1 MNYTVIPKSIVN
13 FQTGNSKPTDIYV
26 WATIK
31 YCSNH
36 KTNISHITE
45 EKLSLLTGLDERT
58 IRRVIKRLKDAGC
71 LTVQTIIKEDA
82 DRGFIKRNSYYIK
95 PEKSNY
101 FFLDNSHFKRNYPA
115 KIAGFL
121 LLLKAICLNNTDTI
135 QWSISQIAKSIGLS
149 RNTITALIKEC
160 QQLGLIKPISNG
172 YELTAGCFINSSVK
186 KTNAGIYKEICEFCK
201 MKGVAAPKWDKRAMS
216 VLLTKYNAIGLSRTE
231 PISITYQ
238 LDKRCKNLP
247 DKVSLPYFIT
257 ALDMQERYRE
267 ILERNKQN
275 EQNKEIFS
283 GFAFLDHI
291 C

>member
-82 DRGFIKRNSYYIK
+82 DRGFIKRNTYYIAPIK
-95 PEKSNY
+95 TNY
-101 FFLDNSHFKRNYPA
+101 FFLDNSFFQKNYPA

-135 QWSISQIAKSIGLS
+135 QWSISQIAKGIGLS

-186 KTNAGIYKEICEFCK
+186 KTNAGIYKELCEFCQS
-201 MKGVAAPKWDKRAMS
+201 KGVTPPNWDKRAMS
-216 VLLTKYNAIGLSRTE
+216 VLLTKYNAIGLLRTE

-238 LDKRCKNLP
+238 LNKRCKTLP
-247 DKVSLPYFIT
+247 EKASLPYFIKV
-257 ALDMQERYRE
+257 LDMQEQYKAVIE
-267 ILERNKQN
+267 QV
-275 EQNKEIFS
+275 EQNKLDKEDFK
-283 GFAFLDHI
+283 GFAFE
-291 C
+291 

>member
-13 FQTGNSKPTDIYV
+13 FQTGNSKPVDIYV

-36 KTNISHITE
+36 KTNISHVTE

-58 IRRVIKRLKDAGC
+58 IRRSIKRLKDAGY
-71 LTVQTIIKEDA
+71 LTVQTTIKEDA
-82 DRGFIKRNSYYIK
+82 DRGFIKRNTYYIAPIK
-95 PEKSNY
+95 TNY
-101 FFLDNSHFKRNYPA
+101 FFLDNSFFQKNYPA

-135 QWSISQIAKSIGLS
+135 QWSISQIAKGIGLS

-186 KTNAGIYKEICEFCK
+186 KTNAGIYKELCEFCQS
-201 MKGVAAPKWDKRAMS
+201 KGVTPPNWDKRAMS
-216 VLLTKYNAIGLSRTE
+216 VLLTKYNAIGLLRTE

-238 LDKRCKNLP
+238 LNKRCKTLP
-247 DKVSLPYFIT
+247 EKASLPYFIKV
-257 ALDMQERYRE
+257 LDMQEQYKAVIE
-267 ILERNKQN
+267 QV
-275 EQNKEIFS
+275 EQNKRDKEDFK
-283 GFAFLDHI
+283 GFAFE
-291 C
+291 

>member
-13 FQTGNSKPTDIYV
+13 FQTGNSKPVDIYV

-36 KTNISHITE
+36 KTNISHVTE

-58 IRRVIKRLKDAGC
+58 IRRSIKRLKDAGY
-71 LTVQTIIKEDA
+71 LTVQTTIKEDA
-82 DRGFIKRNSYYIK
+82 DRGFIKRNTYYIAPIK
-95 PEKSNY
+95 TNY
-101 FFLDNSHFKRNYPA
+101 FFLDNSFFQKNYPA

-135 QWSISQIAKSIGLS
+135 QWSISQIAKGIGLS

-186 KTNAGIYKEICEFCK
+186 KTNAGIYRELCEFCQS
-201 MKGVAAPKWDKRAMS
+201 KGVTPPNWDKRAMS
-216 VLLTKYNAIGLSRTE
+216 VLLTKYNAIGLLRTE

-238 LDKRCKNLP
+238 LNKRCKTLP
-247 DKVSLPYFIT
+247 EKASLPYFIKV
-257 ALDMQERYRE
+257 LDMQEQYKAVIE
-267 ILERNKQN
+267 QV
-275 EQNKEIFS
+275 EQNKLDKEDFK
-283 GFAFLDHI
+283 GFAFE
-291 C
+291 

>member
-13 FQTGNSKPTDIYV
+13 FQTGNSKPIDIYV

-58 IRRVIKRLKDAGC
+58 IRRSIKRLKDAGY
-71 LTVQTIIKEDA
+71 LTVQTTGKEDA
-82 DRGFIKRNSYYIK
+82 DRGFIKRNTYYIK

-101 FFLDNSHFKRNYPA
+101 FFLDNSYFKRNYPA

-135 QWSISQIAKSIGLS
+135 QWSISQIAKGIGLS
-149 RNTITALIKEC
+149 RNTTTALLNEC
-160 QQLGLIKPISNG
+160 LQLRLIKPISNG

-186 KTNAGIYKEICEFCK
+186 KTNAGIYKEICDFCK
-201 MKGVAAPKWDKRAMS
+201 VKGVAVPKWDKRAMS
-216 VLLTKYNAIGLSRTE
+216 VLLTKYNAIGLSNIE
-231 PISITYQ
+231 PISIAYQ

-247 DKVSLPYFIT
+247 EKVSLPYFIKV
-257 ALDMQERYRE
+257 LDMQEQYKAVIE
-267 ILERNKQN
+267 QV
-275 EQNKEIFS
+275 EQNKLDKEDFN
-283 GFAFLDHI
+283 GFEF
-291 C
+291 

>member
-1 MNYTVIPKSIVN
+1 MNYTVIPTSIVN
-13 FQTGNSKPTDIYV
+13 FQTGNSKPVDIYV

-36 KTNISHITE
+36 KTNISHVTE

-58 IRRVIKRLKDAGC
+58 IRRSIKRLKDAGY
-71 LTVQTIIKEDA
+71 LTVQTTIKEDA
-82 DRGFIKRNSYYIK
+82 DRGFIKRNTYYIAPIK
-95 PEKSNY
+95 TNY
-101 FFLDNSHFKRNYPA
+101 FFLDNSFFQKNYPA

-135 QWSISQIAKSIGLS
+135 QWSISQIAKGIGLS

-186 KTNAGIYKEICEFCK
+186 KTNAGIYKELCEFCQS
-201 MKGVAAPKWDKRAMS
+201 KGVTPPNWDKRAMS
-216 VLLTKYNAIGLSRTE
+216 VLLTKYNAIGLLRTE

-238 LDKRCKNLP
+238 LDKRCKTLP
-247 DKVSLPYFIT
+247 EKASLPYFIKV
-257 ALDMQERYRE
+257 LDMQEQYKAVIE
-267 ILERNKQN
+267 QV
-275 EQNKEIFS
+275 EQNKLDKEDFK
-283 GFAFLDHI
+283 GFAFE
-291 C
+291 

>member
-13 FQTGNSKPTDIYV
+13 FQTGNSKPVDIYV

-36 KTNISHITE
+36 KTNISHVTE

-58 IRRVIKRLKDAGC
+58 IRRSIKRLKDAGY
-71 LTVQTIIKEDA
+71 LTVQTTIKEDA
-82 DRGFIKRNSYYIK
+82 DRGFIKRNMYHIK

-101 FFLDNSHFKRNYPA
+101 FFLDNSYFKRNYPA

-135 QWSISQIAKSIGLS
+135 QWSISQIAKGIGLS

-186 KTNAGIYKEICEFCK
+186 KTNAGIYKELCEFCQS
-201 MKGVAAPKWDKRAMS
+201 KGVTPPNWDKRAMS

-247 DKVSLPYFIT
+247 EKVSLPYFIR
-257 ALDMQERYRE
+257 ALDMQEQYKTAIE
-267 ILERNKQN
+267 QA
-275 EQNKEIFS
+275 EQNKLDKENFN
-283 GFAFLDHI
+283 GFAF
-291 C
+291 

>member
-13 FQTGNSKPTDIYV
+13 FQTGNSKPVDIYV

-36 KTNISHITE
+36 KTNISHVTE

-58 IRRVIKRLKDAGC
+58 IRRSIKRLKDAGY
-71 LTVQTIIKEDA
+71 LTVQTTIKEDA
-82 DRGFIKRNSYYIK
+82 DRGFIKRNTYYIAPIK
-95 PEKSNY
+95 TNY
-101 FFLDNSHFKRNYPA
+101 FFLDNSFFQKNYPA

-135 QWSISQIAKSIGLS
+135 QWSISQIAKGIGLS

-172 YELTAGCFINSSVK
+172 YELTAGWFINSSVK
-186 KTNAGIYKEICEFCK
+186 KTNAGIYKELCEFCQS
-201 MKGVAAPKWDKRAMS
+201 KGVTPPNWDKRAMS
-216 VLLTKYNAIGLSRTE
+216 VLLTKYNAIGLLRTE

-238 LDKRCKNLP
+238 LNKRCKTLP
-247 DKVSLPYFIT
+247 EKASLPYFIKV
-257 ALDMQERYRE
+257 LDMQEQYKAVIE
-267 ILERNKQN
+267 QV
-275 EQNKEIFS
+275 EQNKLDKEDFK
-283 GFAFLDHI
+283 GFAFE
-291 C
+291 